1 MEMPTPIH
9 HAKRANLVI
18 PVSDHRHHLNTTS
31 DTTYIIGHGVLHHD
45 IVNLPFYGRVYDTVI
60 IAHPLIMADRLSDP
74 RTRPFHI
81 RMLLDLLV
89 EIQKKSQLDPSTRV
103 VELRARHESIKVLGG
118 IWRECCRYTRP
129 RPKVVRSKVVQ
140 SVVDEAE
147 SEKYYDAEEDLEG
160 NGQSKALVL
169 VGCA

>member
-1 MEMPTPIH
+1 MASPIH
-9 HAKRANLVI
+9 PAKRANLVI
-18 PVSDHRHHLNTTS
+18 RVTDHRYHPNAWS

-81 RMLLDLLV
+81 RMLLDLLE
-89 EIQKKSQLDPSTRV
+89 EIQEKSQLDPSTRV
-103 VELRARHESIKVLGG
+103 VELRARHESLRVLEA
-118 IWRECCRYTRP
+118 IWRECCRYSRP
-129 RPKVVRSKVVQ
+129 PPRVVRRKAVQ

-147 SEKYYDAEEDLEG
+147 GEKYYDAEESLEG
-160 NGQSKALVL
+160 DGQSQVLVL
-169 VGCA
+169 VGRA